1 MKQLFIIL
9 SIFLFTQNLIFANE
23 TVYTTSNLTVFS
35 EKDKFGLKDKDSNII
50 VNAEYKKL
58 IRLGTNAWII
68 QKKDKFGLINCKG
81 EILIKPKYAHVERIF
96 DKWVKLG
103 NTNDY
108 GLYDEFGKAIIQP
121 EFSLIEPLFGAKFLT
136 CKKYKYGVYSDTG
149 EVLIDNKFDMI
160 YMPNPK
166 TMKLKYNNDWIV
178 IEKITKDEAL
188 KLPEGAIKVK
198 IKGEDFQIMNAVIN
212 TGVGAGYSVVNFTD
226 YMIKIFSVISIS
238 YEDTIDEL
246 MLSQGAETVNI
257 FKKMI
262 WLPKFP
268 VVYAKKYY
276 FNIKNPNQGPLTYI
290 KGELK
295 EQLK

>member
-1 MKQLFIIL
+1 MKQFLIIL
-9 SIFLFTQNLIFANE
+9 SIFLFAQNLVFADE
-23 TVYTTSNLTVFS
+23 VTYTTSNLTVFS
-35 EKDKFGLKDKDSNII
+35 EKDKFGLKDKNSNII

-68 QKKDKFGLINCKG
+68 QKKNKFGLINCKG
-81 EILIKPKYAHVERIF
+81 EILIKPKYTHVERIF

-103 NTNDY
+103 NSNDY
-108 GLYDEFGKAIIQP
+108 GLYDEFGNAILQP
-121 EFSLIEPLFGAKFLT
+121 KFSLIEPLFGGKFLT
-136 CKKYKYGVYSDTG
+136 CHNYKYGVYSNTG

-160 YMPNPK
+160 YMPDPK
-166 TMKLKYNNDWIV
+166 TMRLKYNNNWYV
-178 IEKITKDEAL
+178 IEKISKDEAL
-188 KLPEGAIKVK
+188 KLPDEAMHIK
-198 IKGEDFQIMNAVIN
+198 IKNEDFQIKKAFIN
-212 TGVGAGYSVVNFTD
+212 TGVGAGYSVVTFTD
-226 YMIKIFSVISIS
+226 YVIKVFSVISVS

-257 FKKMI
+257 FKKMT

-276 FNIKNPNQGPLTYI
+276 FNIKNPNKGPLTFI

-295 EQLK
+295 DQLK